1 MALMGVISILNVE
14 SFTSPAQ
21 LDSYLSAGICSRRD
35 IQQAPHV
42 LSAFISKKNNQ
53 KKFRNFD
60 EMLSQ
65 VEQPVLVNF
74 STSWCGPC
82 KLMEKEL
89 HKTSEVLGADNVQ
102 VTRVNTE
109 KFPSLSSRFGIDAL
123 PTTILFQ
130 EGKPVHK
137 FVGVVTA
144 AELVEQLRFFLE
156 DNINSAEQIANG
168 VGDMF
173 LDSI

>member
-1 MALMGVISILNVE
+1 
-14 SFTSPAQ
+14 
-21 LDSYLSAGICSRRD
+21 
-35 IQQAPHV
+35 
-42 LSAFISKKNNQ
+42 
-53 KKFRNFD
+53 
-60 EMLSQ
+60 
-65 VEQPVLVNF
+65 
-74 STSWCGPC
+74 
-82 KLMEKEL
+82 MEKEL

-109 KFPSLSSRFGIDAL
+109 KFPSLSSRFGVDAL